1 MMPDPGAGLSPFALL
16 WPTFALVAVIM
27 AVWATLFVRRM
38 RHIGRNPPKAED
50 FATGEAASRYFQPVE
65 MPANNLAN
73 LFEMPVL
80 YFALVPL
87 LLMFRQVT
95 TAQLLLAW
103 FFVILRATH
112 SFIHVGPNVIK
123 ARFGVYLASVAVLVA
138 MWIGFFVDALAGSRL
153 YSIHAGLMAQL

>member
-1 MMPDPGAGLSPFALL
+1 MMPDAGAGYSPFALL
-16 WPTFALVAVIM
+16 WPTFALVALVFV
-27 AVWATLFVRRM
+27 VWLTLVVKRLG
-38 RHIGRNPPKAED
+38 HIKRNPPTRET
-50 FATGEAASRYFQPVE
+50 FASGDAAQRYFEPVAL
-65 MPANNLAN
+65 PANNLAN

-112 SFIHVGPNVIK
+112 SFIHVGPNVIR

-153 YSIHAGLMAQL
+153 YALHDGLMAQL